1 MTMSPP
7 SPPSRLRPGRRGN
20 DTPKCGVC
28 TKPLRIGEI
37 HGEDFQ
43 LGMVCTECGPHVVAA
58 IWALERMVH
67 RR

>member
-1 MTMSPP
+1 MTKAPP
-7 SPPSRLRPGRRGN
+7 SPPNRLRPGRRGS
-20 DTPKCGVC
+20 DAPKCGVC
-28 TKPLRIGEI
+28 TKPLRIGDI

-43 LGMVCTECGPHVVAA
+43 LGMVCIECGPHVIAA